1 LAQRR
6 DGIPVANWMT
16 AGGPFRSLVLCG
28 SAAFV
33 PEAGDRQ
40 RDLATHRAL
49 CSSSPA
55 LTFTV
60 RDVTTLILAFGQERV
75 FPSGPLWRDHEV
87 SL

>member
-1 LAQRR
+1 
-6 DGIPVANWMT
+6 MT

-40 RDLATHRAL
+40 RDLAT
-49 CSSSPA
+49 SPA

-60 RDVTTLILAFGQERV
+60 RDVTTLILAYGQERV